1 MSIAARPMAHGAG
14 PFTCTAN
21 DVHTRQLMRGYFH
34 PCLTWLPVT
43 LTDVSCDAQDHHELR
58 ICTSSQLPTRRK
70 KPLAAF
76 ALLLLTDRM
85 RVCVCV
91 VLHARSVWTRN
102 SSQAFTDVRTR
113 PVGISIARS
122 CTKSEYAKPLV
133 LAY

>member
-1 MSIAARPMAHGAG
+1 MS
-14 PFTCTAN
+14 F
-21 DVHTRQLMRGYFH
+21 
-34 PCLTWLPVT
+34 
-43 LTDVSCDAQDHHELR
+43 
-58 ICTSSQLPTRRK
+58 
-70 KPLAAF
+70 AF
-76 ALLLLTDRM
+76 ARRVSYQRAVKSLWPLSRCCFLTDRM

-122 CTKSEYAKPLV
+122 CTKSEYAEPLV